1 VEKYMTIEQCTEMMR
16 TMGGM
21 MGRMIWPIWL
31 GILLFWTLV
40 IIGIVLLVRL
50 LWLRIG
56 GGEMDALRILQER
69 FARGEINREEYEE
82 PRSVLQGR

>member
-1 VEKYMTIEQCTEMMR
+1 
-16 TMGGM
+16 
-21 MGRMIWPIWL
+21 MIWPIWL

-56 GGEMDALRILQER
+56 GGETDALRILQER